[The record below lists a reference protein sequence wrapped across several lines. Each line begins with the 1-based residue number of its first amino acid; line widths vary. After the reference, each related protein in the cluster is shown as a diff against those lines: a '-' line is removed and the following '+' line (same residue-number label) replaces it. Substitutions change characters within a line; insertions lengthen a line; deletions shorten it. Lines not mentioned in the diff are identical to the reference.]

1 MANVSSS
8 NGLEKYPKLRFKGF
22 SEPWKVGTAEELFD
36 NVVDKNHPEETVLTI
51 IQGQGTLPRE
61 AAGRNIHY
69 DTESLSGYKRVMK
82 NDYVIH
88 LRSFEG
94 GLEIANSQGIVSPAY
109 TILRS
114 KQPCAPLFFDSYF
127 HTDEFINHV
136 LYKAVE
142 GIRDGRQI
150 SYEAFK
156 WLSIPYCSLEEQTHI
171 AAFIEKINVRIEK
184 QRSLVEN
191 LKKYKRGLLSFV
203 FKDCSSWEVKPLGN
217 LCRIRTGKLDANAM
231 VADGIYPFFTCAR
244 ESYKIDTYAFDCDA
258 LLISGNG
265 ANVGYIHHYCGKF
278 NAYQRTYVL
287 DGFNENIKYIQYF
300 LEAFLSSRID
310 SEKKAGNTPYIV
322 LGTLSEMDI
331 FIPSMETQ
339 ENIATMLTSI
349 DRRINLEEQ
358 HYSHLTAIHK
368 GIMQSIFI

>member
-1 MANVSSS
+1 
-8 NGLEKYPKLRFKGF
+8 
-22 SEPWKVGTAEELFD
+22 
-36 NVVDKNHPEETVLTI
+36 
-51 IQGQGTLPRE
+51 
-61 AAGRNIHY
+61 
-69 DTESLSGYKRVMK
+69 MK

-156 WLSIPYCSLEEQTHI
+156 WLSIPYCSLEEQTQI

-258 LLISGNG
+258 LLVSGNG